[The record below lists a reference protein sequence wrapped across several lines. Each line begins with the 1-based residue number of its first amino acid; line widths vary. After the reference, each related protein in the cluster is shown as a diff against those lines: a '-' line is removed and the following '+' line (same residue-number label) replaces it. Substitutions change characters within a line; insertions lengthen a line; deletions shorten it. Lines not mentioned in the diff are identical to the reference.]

1 MVERSIDERI
11 RVLEQKVELL
21 EQLPVEMRALTAT
34 VTALADKVDELSTS
48 FLEFRTEIR
57 DAFSVVATRT
67 ELHELK
73 AEMVAHTLA
82 LHEELVER
90 IKWIGE
96 ERDGS
101 SKT

>member
-1 MVERSIDERI
+1 MTGV
-11 RVLEQKVELL
+11 QTCA
-21 EQLPVEMRALTAT
+21 LPIF
-34 VTALADKVDELSTS
+34 DELSTS